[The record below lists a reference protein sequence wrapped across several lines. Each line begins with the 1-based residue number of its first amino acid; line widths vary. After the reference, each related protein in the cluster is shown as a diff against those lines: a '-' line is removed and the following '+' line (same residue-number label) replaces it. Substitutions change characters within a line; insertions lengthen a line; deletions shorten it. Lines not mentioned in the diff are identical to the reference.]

1 MFSLCQCTTPP
12 TGLYSFERRH
22 CSVFGDEDVQFR
34 TARVFILAAIIIYR
48 KKYVPNGNG
57 YTTKVTEPVALNVWA
72 YFRQLS
78 GKEIFAAA
86 AYRYDEEVLFTINYR
101 AGLTTACYVEYS
113 GVKYSVTRIDTFE
126 GYKQD
131 ITLYCKRM

>member
-1 MFSLCQCTTPP
+1 MRKRKYDAELIIKIVKGHIEE
-12 TGLYSFERRH
+12 GLSSRQL
-22 CSVFGDEDVQFR
+22 SVQYNIHHGIIEEWIVQ
-34 TARVFILAAIIIYR
+34 Y
-48 KKYVPNGNG
+48 NG

-78 GKEIFAAA
+78 GKEILAAA

-101 AGLTTACYVEYS
+101 AGLTTACYVEYN

-131 ITLYCKRM
+131 ITLYCKRQ

>member
-1 MFSLCQCTTPP
+1 MT
-12 TGLYSFERRH
+12 SFLFVWQLQLEVFH
-22 CSVFGDEDVQFR
+22 APFVYPLSVNSPVFR
-34 TARVFILAAIIIYR
+34 EEP
-48 KKYVPNGNG
+48 KYVPNGNG

-101 AGLTTACYVEYS
+101 AGLTTACYVEYG

>member
-1 MFSLCQCTTPP
+1 MKLKDKKINI
-12 TGLYSFERRH
+12 YIER
-22 CSVFGDEDVQFR
+22 
-34 TARVFILAAIIIYR
+34 
-48 KKYVPNGNG
+48 YVPNGNG
-57 YTTKVTEPVALNVWA
+57 YTTKVTEPLALNVWA

-101 AGLTTACYVEYS
+101 NDITAACYVEYN
-113 GVKYSVTRIDTFE
+113 GVKYNVNRIDTFE

-131 ITLYCKRM
+131 ITLYCKRK

>member
-1 MFSLCQCTTPP
+1 MKLKDKIINI
-12 TGLYSFERRH
+12 YIERY
-22 CSVFGDEDVQFR
+22 F
-34 TARVFILAAIIIYR
+34 
-48 KKYVPNGNG
+48 PNGNG
-57 YTTKVTEPVALNVWA
+57 YTTKVTEPLALNVWA

-101 AGLTTACYVEYS
+101 AGLTTACYVEHN
-113 GVKYSVTRIDTFE
+113 GVKYSVTRLDTFE

-131 ITLYCKRM
+131 IMLYCKRK

>member
-1 MFSLCQCTTPP
+1 MRSRKLRCELFGQFTQLQDAHSNGVLINMQRK
-12 TGLYSFERRH
+12 ER
-22 CSVFGDEDVQFR
+22 FF
-34 TARVFILAAIIIYR
+34 
-48 KKYVPNGNG
+48 
-57 YTTKVTEPVALNVWA
+57 ALNVWA

-101 AGLTTACYVEYS
+101 NDITTACFVEYN
-113 GVKYSVTRIDTFE
+113 GVKYNVNRIDTFE

-131 ITLYCKRM
+131 ITLYCKRK

>member
-1 MFSLCQCTTPP
+1 MKLKDKKIELVAFNS
-12 TGLYSFERRH
+12 
-22 CSVFGDEDVQFR
+22 
-34 TARVFILAAIIIYR
+34 II
-48 KKYVPNGNG
+48 NENG
-57 YTTKVTEPVALNVWA
+57 YPVTVETTIARVWA

-86 AYRYDEEVLFTINYR
+86 AYRYDEEVLFTVNYR
-101 AGLTTACYVEYS
+101 NDLTTACFVEYG
-113 GVKYSVTRIDTFE
+113 GVNYNVTRIDTFE

>member
-1 MFSLCQCTTPP
+1 MKLKDKK
-12 TGLYSFERRH
+12 
-22 CSVFGDEDVQFR
+22 VN
-34 TARVFILAAIIIYR
+34 IYR
-48 KKYVPNGNG
+48 EKYVPNGNG

-101 AGLTTACYVEYS
+101 AGLTTACYVEYN
-113 GVKYSVTRIDTFE
+113 GVMYSVTRIDTFE

-131 ITLYCKRM
+131 ITLYCKRQ